1 MSLQEKI
8 QAASNFHRLFQG
20 LVIILANHRSGVKI
34 TPDFRPRLIF
44 KCEGGANVNGAEVVI
59 NYDKFDDRIHCYD
72 DYVYKNRVEPDITEK
87 VIKDLLEK
95 INWDVKPVD
104 GQISEEQS
112 IQLQK
117 EVNDFL
123 LPEIGIESDDL
134 MNILGKFVHNPFGD
148 PLRRLFDFGV

>member
-1 MSLQEKI
+1 
-8 QAASNFHRLFQG
+8 
-20 LVIILANHRSGVKI
+20 
-34 TPDFRPRLIF
+34 
-44 KCEGGANVNGAEVVI
+44 VI
-59 NYDKFDDRIHCYD
+59 NYDKFDDKIHCYD
-72 DYVYKNRVEPDITEK
+72 DYKYKNRVEPDITEK

-134 MNILGKFVHNPFGD
+134 MNMLGKFVHNPFGD
-148 PLRRLFDFGV
+148 PLRSLFDSGV